1 MPKPPSPSPHPSSD
15 PKPSPGP
22 GRPKS
27 AKKRHA
33 ILDAAKRLFL
43 QTGFDGTSVEQIA
56 AEAGVSK
63 LTVYNHFG
71 DKEALFFASVEER
84 CREQLP
90 DDLFAMA
97 PSGPAEQALRSIGHR
112 FHALLSCADSIAL
125 HRMMLSDAR
134 NVERLGSL
142 FWNAGP
148 ARIIA
153 GLDTFLK
160 ATVARGELDIPDT
173 REAAGQFLCLLKG
186 EVNLRMLCGPIGCTH
201 GDDAAA
207 HVDSV
212 VTLFL
217 RAYRAR

>member
-1 MPKPPSPSPHPSSD
+1 MPSTASPPA
-15 PKPSPGP
+15 SPGP

-43 QTGFDGTSVEQIA
+43 HTGFEGTSVEQIA

-63 LTVYNHFG
+63 LTVYSHFG
-71 DKEALFFASVEER
+71 DKEALFFAAVEER

-90 DDLFAMA
+90 DGLFAVS
-97 PSGPAEQALRSIGHR
+97 PTGPVDQALRTIGHR
-112 FHALLSCADSIAL
+112 FHALLSCGESVAL
-125 HRMMLSDAR
+125 HRMMIGDPR
-134 NVERLGSL
+134 NVERLGPL

-148 ARIIA
+148 ARVIA
-153 GLDTFLK
+153 GLDAFLQ
-160 ATVARGELDIPDT
+160 AAVARGELDIEDT
-173 REAAGQFLCLLKG
+173 REAAGQFLCLIKG
-186 EVNLRMLCGPIGCTH
+186 EVNLRMLCGPIGCVH
-201 GDDAAA
+201 GEDAAA

-217 RAYRAR
+217 RAYRARGAEA